1 MVKVKEKVKEF
12 SLLVSSVSSSSL
24 SKRRAVVTHLHI
36 IRTSLIEPELGLASF
51 QFFILSQ
58 LLLTQNSLDT
68 PYHLFNYSCPPFQ
81 HFLLYLARFL
91 DT

>member
-51 QFFILSQ
+51 
-58 LLLTQNSLDT
+58 
-68 PYHLFNYSCPPFQ
+68 
-81 HFLLYLARFL
+81 FL
-91 DT
+91 DSESTSADEIGHCER